1 MSLAD
6 QSYVH
11 DKDLIMQEHYT
22 VYNGFLIALGPDL
35 YDPILRLQKEVP
47 WMLGNGCLCVCY
59 CISLLLPL
67 VWVNHTKYLLL
78 VKFIVTRVLVNQTTG
93 HFVREHN
100 SINIWRMS
108 VRGSSFCNICIVH
121 SIHHLY

>member
-22 VYNGFLIALGPDL
+22 VYNGFLIALEQDL

-47 WMLGNGCLCVCY
+47 WMLGMTAFVA
-59 CISLLLPL
+59 
-67 VWVNHTKYLLL
+67 V
-78 VKFIVTRVLVNQTTG
+78 IV
-93 HFVREHN
+93 FP
-100 SINIWRMS
+100 
-108 VRGSSFCNICIVH
+108 SSCH
-121 SIHHLY
+121 

>member
-22 VYNGFLIALGPDL
+22 VYNGFLVALEADL

-47 WMLGNGCLCVCY
+47 WMLGMSAFVA
-59 CISLLLPL
+59 
-67 VWVNHTKYLLL
+67 V
-78 VKFIVTRVLVNQTTG
+78 IV
-93 HFVREHN
+93 FP
-100 SINIWRMS
+100 
-108 VRGSSFCNICIVH
+108 SSYH
-121 SIHHLY
+121 WSG